1 MTIKRE
7 LSPRSVKVGDYVKR
21 KYGNKV
27 YVVERAGNYDMTIRD
42 PVTGKRSNFENYCDY
57 TFADDIQEEEGT
69 SMNKTLYEIT
79 VNGTVHIAEKLM
91 EKSSTNWLMQVYNTS
106 TVLFVDKAD
115 CKEIVPYTVKL
126 RVNAVEFD
134 YRYDEGKLKQGEVYL
149 TSKGDFVFVVAV
161 DTKNKSAKATPPKLV
176 TRLVTEAV

>member
-1 MTIKRE
+1 MTRE
-7 LSPRSVKVGDYVKR
+7 RRLNRDSVSVGDCVRR
-21 KYGNKV
+21 KAGKKV
-27 YVVERAGNYDMTIRD
+27 YEVTWVGPYDMTLRD
-42 PVTGKRSNFENYCDY
+42 PVTGKRTNYANYCDY
-57 TFADDIQEEEGT
+57 TFADDTHEKGT

-91 EKSSTNWLMQVYNTS
+91 EKSSTSWLMQVYNTS

-134 YRYDEGKLKQGEVYL
+134 YRYDEGMLKPGEVYL
-149 TSKGDFVFVVAV
+149 TAKGDFVFVVAV
-161 DTKNKSAKATPPKLV
+161 DTKNKNAKATPPKLV

>member
-1 MTIKRE
+1 MTIQRK
-7 LSPRSVKVGDYVKR
+7 LNYNSVKLGDYVKR

-27 YVVERAGNYDMTIRD
+27 YVVDRAGQHYMAIRD
-42 PVTGKRSNFENYCDY
+42 PVTGKRNNYEYYENYI
-57 TFADDIQEEEGT
+57 FADDTQEEEGT
-69 SMNKTLYEIT
+69 SMTKTLYEIT

>member
-1 MTIKRE
+1 MALER
-7 LSPRSVKVGDYVKR
+7 RFNFDSVNVGDYVKR
-21 KYGNKV
+21 KHGKKV
-27 YVVERAGNYDMTIRD
+27 YVVEWVSRNNMTIRD
-42 PVTGKRSNFENYCDY
+42 PVTGKRTNYVSYCDY

-126 RVNAVEFD
+126 RSNAVEFD
-134 YRYDEGKLKQGEVYL
+134 YRYDEGKLKPGEVYL